1 MFFFRHSIR
10 FSSCLF
16 LFALASGFFLPL
28 FGASANEPL
37 EFQFQKREREL
48 LKEKLLQ
55 TDREFVRL
63 LKKWLGHRLYLNDRE
78 GKVKS
83 PYLYPQLLADRS
95 FPQKLE
101 DADASYLQIYYAP
114 KELSAAKTIMY
125 EETRI
130 SLQEYR
136 VLLDDAA
143 PMEILEVP
151 EYIRVTQPPNR
162 STYSAIWKVVRSY
175 GLGQIQ
181 AYLELTEEV
190 HDELPS
196 FQQSFEDNRESIRD
210 LTAAIKTKQK
220 EILLR
225 DADREVVIQ
234 YIAYRLEQILQKKVE
249 EYRGRRSQLGK
260 NTLKN
265 ELKTDLLAL
274 QRALEA
280 NGFLRDDY
288 RKITRPLTTLFEEE
302 IAKQRKRIRKRVR
315 EIVTEQERV
324 GMSQREAI
332 FQSIRETM
340 VTQFARELSDYEG
353 KGQLNSELESRIANL
368 QNVMEDEFRRQLRN
382 AENLSYK
389 ERQALIKEEVVD
401 QIEQQLRRYLDIQT
415 WRQEGAKAAR
425 AEKEKQKKKEAPIG
439 EKIRGL
445 NPFAKKTAQQEV
457 IDRFIEKL
465 DEVRRMAGTDAD
477 REAEIVIFRGQLY
490 SLFKEESLADVRDF
504 RDLDAKEVRSLIE
517 TRYLDQEMLVDLEK
531 IDAPLLEVGADPE
544 IVKAKLVD
552 SLSEQLVNGIIAARN
567 LKSQADGDLTKELK
581 ILLLSKMISLE
592 GLEGYSVD
600 FSITL
605 KETYKNNPDDLTLL
619 KRELE
624 GYVDFSQFDNY
635 QINFEALRR
644 FAYEGDLALQLGPFF
659 RKRTDEKKEI
669 LGNVGV
675 GGQKQDEYTQ
685 KRREADAEFNSRKA
699 TTWLLRENIL
709 AELKGEDLRF
719 LSGLR
724 DRIPEVDRNRIINN
738 EYYFAEEAFKEA
750 VKSKDPVKLEVEALA
765 LFRQALDDQPKSS
778 FQYHARFRIGDVK
791 VEQAYLLLEQS
802 RDFQQQGRKQLA
814 QQREIAAQ
822 RNLAEARNIY
832 ADEALFNPPPDR
844 FPRTEFTRFWL
855 AQLNYD
861 QGDIAKT
868 RTELDLFL
876 EGFSNN
882 SGDLKLGDNVLFMMS
897 MCQADQGDYSTARAT
912 LDTLFT
918 QKSTGRLMSDMAR
931 ARRAHLTTPGI
942 SVAGTLTNSE
952 YEIEFASIKRDL
964 HPHYLESYKII
975 ADVQLADGRYPEAIQ
990 KYQEAIDSHEK
1001 SLQRRTY
1008 GDAENHY
1015 VTLSRTQQYYNES
1028 LVGLASASFLRHKQ
1042 HGDTSQI
1049 TDLDQCIKTI
1059 HKLLQQLELSPSVL
1073 RKAHL
1078 LLGDVHYVRADY
1090 YNGNRS
1096 QKDQAV
1102 ADYEEVIRT
1111 YRIVAT
1117 EYPKLDISRNSN
1129 LAQTYLALDMP
1140 YEAISILDEQKK
1152 QILVGQASHRGLHQY
1167 ELDLTNRMLGAV
1179 HRRLKNYTEAIAS
1192 YRLVQNDEFRTEVQS
1207 SIKNLQK
1214 LEALGN

>member
-1 MFFFRHSIR
+1 MFFLRYSVR
-10 FSSCLF
+10 FFSCLF
-16 LFALASGFFLPL
+16 LFALTGGFFLPL
-28 FGASANEPL
+28 FSASANESQ

-48 LKEKLLQ
+48 LKEGLLQ

-63 LKKWLGHRLYLNDRE
+63 LKKRLAHRLYLSDRE
-78 GKVKS
+78 GKIKS
-83 PYLYPQLLADRS
+83 PYLSPQLLTDRS

-125 EETRI
+125 EETRM

-136 VLLDDAA
+136 GLLDDAA

-162 STYSAIWKVVRSY
+162 STYSAIWKMVRSY
-175 GLGQIQ
+175 GLGQVK
-181 AYLELTEEV
+181 AYLELAEEA
-190 HDELPS
+190 HGELPS
-196 FQQSFEDNRESIRD
+196 FRQSFEENQDSIRD
-210 LTAAIKTKQK
+210 LTDAIKTKQK

-234 YIAYRLEQILQKKVE
+234 YIEYRLIQILQKKIE

-260 NTLKN
+260 STLKN
-265 ELKTDLLAL
+265 ELKSDLLAL

-315 EIVTEQERV
+315 EIVAEQKRV
-324 GMSQREAI
+324 GMPQREAV
-332 FQSIRETM
+332 FHSIRETM

-353 KGQLNSELESRIANL
+353 KGQLNSELGARISNL

-382 AENLSYK
+382 AEQLSYK
-389 ERQALIKEEVVD
+389 ERKTLIKEEVVG
-401 QIEQQLRRYLDIQT
+401 QIEQRLRRYLDIQT

-439 EKIRGL
+439 QKIKAL
-445 NPFAKKTAQQEV
+445 NPFAKKTAQQET
-457 IDRFIEKL
+457 IERFIEKL
-465 DEVRRMAGTDAD
+465 DEVRRMAGTDQD
-477 REAEIVIFRGQLY
+477 RAAEIEIFRGQLY
-490 SLFKEESLADVRDF
+490 SLFKETSLADVRDF
-504 RDLDAKEVRSLIE
+504 RDLDVKEVQALIE
-517 TRYLDQEMLVDLEK
+517 ARYINKTLLGDLERLNN
-531 IDAPLLEVGADPE
+531 PLVEAGEDHE
-544 IVKAKLVD
+544 IIKAKLVD
-552 SLSEQLVNGIIAARN
+552 DLTEQLVNGIIAARN
-567 LKSQADGDLTKELK
+567 LKSQSDGDLTKEFK

-592 GLEGYSVD
+592 KLEGYSVD
-600 FSITL
+600 FSVIL
-605 KETYKNNPDDLTLL
+605 KEKYKNNPDDLRLL

-624 GYVDFSQFDNY
+624 GYVDFSRFDSY

-644 FAYEGDLALQLGPFF
+644 FAYEGDLALQLGSYF

-669 LGNVGV
+669 LGSVGV

-709 AELKGEDLRF
+709 AQLKGEDLRF

-724 DRIPEVDRNRIINN
+724 DRIPEVDRDRIINN

-750 VKSKDPVKLEVEALA
+750 VKSKDPVRLEVESLA

-778 FQYHARFRIGDVK
+778 FQYHARFRIGDVN

-802 RDFQQQGRKQLA
+802 RDFLRQGKKQLA
-814 QQREIAAQ
+814 QQRELAAQ

-832 ADEALFNPPPDR
+832 ANEALFNPPPDG
-844 FPRTEFTRFWL
+844 FPRTEFARFWL

-861 QGDIAKT
+861 QGNIAKT
-868 RTELDLFL
+868 RAELDLFL
-876 EGFSNN
+876 EEFSNN
-882 SGDLKLGDNVLFMMS
+882 RGDLKLGDNVLFMMS

-918 QKSTGRLMSDMAR
+918 RKSTGRLMGDMAR
-931 ARRAHLTTPGI
+931 ARRARLTTPEI

-952 YEIEFASIKRDL
+952 YGIEFASIKRDL
-964 HPHYLESYKII
+964 HPHYLESYKVI
-975 ADVQLADGRYPEAIQ
+975 ADIQLEDGQYPEAIQ
-990 KYQEAIDSHEK
+990 KYQEAIDSYEK

-1028 LVGLASASFLRHKQ
+1028 LVGLASAFFLQHK
-1042 HGDTSQI
+1042 HGDTSTI

-1078 LLGDVHYVRADY
+1078 ILGDVHYVRADY
-1090 YNGNRS
+1090 YSGNRS

-1111 YRIVAT
+1111 YHIVET
-1117 EYPKLDISRNSN
+1117 EYPKLDIGRSSN
-1129 LAQTYLALDMP
+1129 LAQTYLALNMP
-1140 YEAISILDEQKK
+1140 YEAISILDKQKK
-1152 QILVGQASHRGLHQY
+1152 QILVDQASHPGLHQY

-1192 YRLVQNDEFRTEVQS
+1192 YRLVQNKEFKAEVQS

>member
-1 MFFFRHSIR
+1 MFFLRHSIR
-10 FSSCLF
+10 FFSCLF
-16 LFALASGFFLPL
+16 LFALISGFFIPL
-28 FGASANEPL
+28 FSALANESQ

-48 LKEKLLQ
+48 LKEELLQ

-63 LKKWLGHRLYLNDRE
+63 LKKWLAHRLYLNDRE
-78 GKVKS
+78 GKIKS
-83 PYLYPQLLADRS
+83 PYLSPQPLADRS

-136 VLLDDAA
+136 ALLDDAA
-143 PMEILEVP
+143 PMEILEAP
-151 EYIRVTQPPNR
+151 EYIRITQPPNR
-162 STYSAIWKVVRSY
+162 PTYSAIWKMVKSY
-175 GLGQIQ
+175 NLGQIK
-181 AYLELTEEV
+181 AYLELAEEV

-196 FQQSFEDNRESIRD
+196 FQQSFEVNRDSIRD
-210 LTAAIKTKQK
+210 LTDAIKTKQK

-234 YIAYRLEQILQKKVE
+234 YIGYRLTQILQKKIE
-249 EYRGRRSQLGK
+249 EYRGRRTQLGK
-260 NTLKN
+260 NALKN
-265 ELKTDLLAL
+265 ELKSDLLAL
-274 QRALEA
+274 QQALEG

-288 RKITRPLTTLFEEE
+288 RKITRPLTALFEEE

-315 EIVTEQERV
+315 EIIAEQTRV
-324 GMSQREAI
+324 GMSQREAV
-332 FQSIRETM
+332 FNSIRETM
-340 VTQFARELSDYEG
+340 VNQFARELSDYEG
-353 KGQLNSELESRIANL
+353 RGQLNSELESRISNL

-382 AENLSYK
+382 SEKLSYK
-389 ERQALIKEEVVD
+389 ERKALIKEEVVD
-401 QIEQQLRRYLDIQT
+401 KIEQKLRRYLDIQT

-425 AEKEKQKKKEAPIG
+425 SEKEKQQKKEAPIG
-439 EKIRGL
+439 EKIKAL
-445 NPFAKKTAQQEV
+445 NPFAKKTAQQQAIE
-457 IDRFIEKL
+457 RFVEKL
-465 DEVRRMAGTDAD
+465 DEVRRMAGTDKD
-477 REAEIVIFRGQLY
+477 RAAEIDIFRGQLY
-490 SLFKEESLADVRDF
+490 NLFKERSLADVRDF
-504 RDLDAKEVRSLIE
+504 RDLDPKEVQSLVE
-517 TRYLDQEMLVDLEK
+517 ERYIDEK
-531 IDAPLLEVGADPE
+531 LLGDFEKLDAPLSEVGEDPE
-544 IVKAKLVD
+544 IVKDKLLD
-552 SLSEQLVNGIIAARN
+552 DLTQQLVNGIIAARN
-567 LKSQADGDLTKELK
+567 LKSQNDGDLTKEFK

-592 GLEGYSVD
+592 GLEGYRVD
-600 FSITL
+600 FNAIL
-605 KETYKNNPDDLTLL
+605 KEKYKNNPGDLTLL

-624 GYVDFSQFDNY
+624 GYADFSRFDSY

-644 FAYEGDLALQLGPFF
+644 FAYEGDLALQLGTYF

-669 LGNVGV
+669 LGSVGV

-685 KRREADAEFNSRKA
+685 KRRESYAAFNSRKA

-709 AELKGEDLRF
+709 AQLKGEDLRF
-719 LSGLR
+719 LSSLR

-738 EYYFAEEAFKEA
+738 EYYFAEKAFKEA
-750 VKSKDPVKLEVEALA
+750 VRSKDPVKLEVEALA
-765 LFRQALDDQPKSS
+765 LFRQALDDQQKSS

-802 RDFQQQGRKQLA
+802 RDFLRQGKKQLA
-814 QQREIAAQ
+814 QQRELAAQ

-832 ADEALFNPPPDR
+832 ADEALFNPPPAG

-868 RTELDLFL
+868 RIELDLFL
-876 EGFSNN
+876 EEFSNN
-882 SGDLKLGDNVLFMMS
+882 SGDLKLGDNALFMMS
-897 MCQADQGDYSTARAT
+897 MCQSDQGDYSTARVT

-918 QKSTGRLMSDMAR
+918 QKSTGRLMADMAR
-931 ARRAHLTTPGI
+931 VQRAHLTTPEV
-942 SVAGTLTNSE
+942 SVAGTLANSE

-964 HPHYLESYKII
+964 HPHYLESYKTMG
-975 ADVQLADGRYPEAIQ
+975 DVQLEDGRYPEAIQ
-990 KYQEAIDSHEK
+990 KYQEAIDSYEK
-1001 SLQRRTY
+1001 SFQRRTY

-1015 VTLSRTQQYYNES
+1015 VTLSRTQLYYNES
-1028 LVGLASASFLRHKQ
+1028 LAGLASAFFLRHKQ
-1042 HGDTSQI
+1042 GDTSEI
-1049 TDLDQCIKTI
+1049 TDLDRCIKTI
-1059 HKLLQQLELSPSVL
+1059 HKLLQQLELSPSIL

-1078 LLGDVHYVRADY
+1078 ILGDAHYVRADY
-1090 YNGNRS
+1090 YSGNRS

-1111 YRIVAT
+1111 YHIIET
-1117 EYPKLDISRNSN
+1117 EYPKLDIGRSSN
-1129 LAQTYLALDMP
+1129 LAQTYLALNMP
-1140 YEAISILDEQKK
+1140 YEAIGILDKQKK
-1152 QILVGQASHRGLHQY
+1152 QIVVDQASQPGFHQY

-1192 YRLVQNDEFRTEVQS
+1192 YRLVQNEEFRAEVQS